1 MLLERLSQTLN
12 PFFQQSAIFKL
23 CRKARKKEFRKLSS
37 SIADHPLNNEWNLT
51 TNFLVANSAINLHKK
66 CHFVK
71 EDTPHSHNK
80 AGLVIQG
87 LVA

>member
-23 CRKARKKEFRKLSS
+23 CRKVRKKEFRKLSS

-51 TNFLVANSAINLHKK
+51 TNFPLSEMALGKLWGQKAAYTIKEHHLVN
-66 CHFVK
+66 
-71 EDTPHSHNK
+71 P
-80 AGLVIQG
+80 
-87 LVA
+87 